1 MIVDSNDL
9 FSDVVTL
16 PNSAVQRVYNELVG
30 LDEIKMRL
38 SKRARLLLNP
48 RDLETWAQ
56 AHHSQPIALMKSLTA
71 SAPLFVFAGDVGTGK
86 TALAESFGDDVA
98 RKGNI
103 EVVLYRMSLN
113 SRGSGAVGEMTRLL
127 TSAFDQVIASAK
139 AQQGRSGQVRGGTIL
154 LIDEADAL
162 AQSRELSQ
170 MHHED
175 RAGVNALIRGVDE
188 LRKCGAPA
196 IVVMCT
202 NRLKSIDPAVRRRAA
217 EIFGF
222 HRPEPTQRLFVLK
235 QSLGDLGFSDAQF
248 QELVDL
254 TGPQDHERLGF
265 TYSDLRHR
273 LLPSILIEAFP
284 DQSVTYEMVRDVTAR
299 TKPSPPFLDE
309 RAGLTPKEKDADA

>member
-1 MIVDSNDL
+1 MMVDSNDL

-16 PNSAVQRVYNELVG
+16 PNATAQRAYNELVG
-30 LDEIKMRL
+30 LDDIKTRL

-56 AHHSQPIALMKSLTA
+56 AQHGQPIALMKSLTA

-98 RKGNI
+98 RRAGI
-103 EVVLYRMSLN
+103 EVMLYRMSLN

-127 TSAFDQVIASAK
+127 TSAFDQVIAAAK
-139 AQQGRSGQVRGGTIL
+139 AQQGRNGQARGGTIL

-188 LRKCGAPA
+188 LRKCGGPA

-202 NRLKSIDPAVRRRAA
+202 NRLESIDPAVRRRAA
-217 EIFGF
+217 EVFGF
-222 HRPEPTQRLFVLK
+222 HRPGPAQRLSVFK
-235 QSLGDLGFSDAQF
+235 QNLGDLEFNGEQL

-254 TGPQDHERLGF
+254 TGSQDHHPGF

-273 LLPSILIEAFP
+273 LLPSILIEAYP
-284 DQSVTYEMVRDVTAR
+284 DQAVTYDLIREVTVR
-299 TKPSPPFLDE
+299 TKPTPPFQDE
-309 RAGLTPKEKDADA
+309 RVGIMSTEEDINA